1 MRKQVRL
8 ICYGL
13 FITCLLGS
21 SNTVRSE
28 SQIYVSTISE
38 DSLIYNSAVI
48 DSVPTYVEEKADDT
62 PAIQKALS
70 VDNPVP
76 TTIEVNQSQ
85 LDLILNYLAGIN
97 LSASEDSVVI
107 SEYLSGF
114 DSQSLAAFWEM
125 YKSGDFRKPD
135 QSSPASIPVAQ
146 TQTNQPALEAEYT
159 GLGVVNKELTQA
171 EDGTIIYRI
180 QLAAGLDSVS
190 SDKLKEFNTGSFPIE
205 HVVETGW
212 HKYTIGNF
220 GTYAEADEYKT
231 QQGLREALIVAYTR
245 PKPTEVIPVP
255 DTDTHTV
262 SDPNQ
267 YAENNTTNNN
277 TVTPSDNPSNST
289 ELISAETWYSIQIGA
304 FKKQPEA
311 TQIERLYSGNLPV
324 HMREENG
331 FYKYLAGQFYT
342 LDEAK
347 TAKKEMPVTQSF
359 IVAYRNNQRVPVTS
373 LRAANNGAADVQ
385 QVLYVVQLAA
395 SKDPMPDSELKELY
409 KGSLEVREW
418 TEDGWYKYQIVAGAE
433 YVEARK
439 IKKEVTIK
447 GSFIAAYHNGKRIP
461 LYKAILNFRY

>member
-1 MRKQVRL
+1 VRL

-13 FITCLLGS
+13 FIICLLGA

-38 DSLIYNSAVI
+38 DSLIYNPVVI
-48 DSVPTYVEEKADDT
+48 DSVPTFVEDQTNNT
-62 PAIQKALS
+62 PTIQEVLS

-114 DSQSLAAFWEM
+114 DSQSLASFWEM
-125 YKSGDFRKPD
+125 YKSGDFRKTD
-135 QSSPASIPVAQ
+135 QTSSASIPTSQ
-146 TQTNQPALEAEYT
+146 TETNQSALETEYT

-190 SDKLKEFNTGSFPIE
+190 SDKLNEFNTGSLPIE
-205 HVVETGW
+205 HAVETGW

-255 DTDTHTV
+255 DIDTNT
-262 SDPNQ
+262 SESNQ
-267 YAENNTTNNN
+267 LAENNN
-277 TVTPSDNPSNST
+277 TETPSVNPSNST
-289 ELISAETWYSIQIGA
+289 ELLSAEIWYSIQIGA

-324 HMREENG
+324 NMREENG
-331 FYKYLAGQFYT
+331 FYKYLAGQFST

-347 TAKKEMPVTQSF
+347 IAKKEIPVAQSF
-359 IVAYRNNQRVPVTS
+359 IVAYRNNQRVSVTS
-373 LRAANNGAADVQ
+373 LRAGNSTVADTQ
-385 QVLYVVQLAA
+385 QILYVVQLAA
-395 SKDPMPDSELKELY
+395 SKVQMPESELKELY
-409 KGSLEVREW
+409 SGSLSIREW
-418 TEDGWYKYQIVAGAE
+418 TEDGWYKYQIVAGSE
-433 YVEARK
+433 YIEARK